1 MIYDYNY
8 NDYSDL
14 QYDEMVDYLD
24 GLSMLE
30 RYDPAEQQAASDIL
44 NEWILVI
51 ENGRP
56 ISEFPYS
63 KRAYDYLKTQH
74 DKVIIVRKEM

>member
-1 MIYDYNY
+1 MHYDYY
-8 NDYSDL
+8 KDL

-24 GLSMLE
+24 NLSMLE
-30 RYDPAEQQAASDIL
+30 RYDPAEQQAANDD
-44 NEWILVI
+44 EWILVI

-74 DKVIIVRKEM
+74 DKVIVVRKEM